1 MRAGDVDF
9 ILGAL
14 SPAGYASDLN
24 GEALVDGELAIVSRS
39 GHPWARRQRIALG
52 HLVRAHWALP
62 RVNTPNRTLFER
74 ALASRGLSPPN
85 VVVETSD
92 LALLRAVLVNTDLL
106 TAISARQLSYELAAG
121 LLTVLPVPLPDT
133 RRVIGIMRRA
143 DSVASPGATIL
154 MEEIARRCPAVLASI
169 DW

>member
-1 MRAGDVDF
+1 MRAGDLDF

-143 DSVASPGATIL
+143 DSVASPGAKIL
-154 MEEIARRCPAVLASI
+154 MEEIARRCPAVLASP